1 MSDETEFK
9 LDEALAAQRALRES
23 LALPEELFPVEAF
36 VNMISDEI
44 VASRK
49 AGRDDQ
55 TIVDLVKQVTGK
67 TITIDEIERHLNA
80 H

>member
-1 MSDETEFK
+1 MGDETAFK

-23 LALPEELFPVEAF
+23 LAMPEELFPVEAF

-44 VASRK
+44 EASRN

-55 TIVDLVKQVTGK
+55 TVVDMVKQVTGK
-67 TITIDEIERHLNA
+67 TITVDEIRQFSR
-80 H
+80 